1 MRAKFAPTF
10 NRLDNARS
18 NHPARVLKRL
28 LNPILAV
35 LAVLAIAVSLWRLHA
50 TVAGLDI
57 RPVTIGDTPAVIYR
71 PAAAAP
77 APVIVI
83 AHGFAGSQQ
92 LMQPFAVTF
101 AHAGY
106 IAVTFDFRGHGRN
119 PIPLTGSI
127 TEIDGATRTLAA
139 QTADVVA
146 YARTLG
152 DGRVAVLG
160 HSMATDIVVRVAQ
173 TDPHIAAT
181 IAVSMF
187 SPAVVANSPRNLLVI
202 AGDWEGML
210 KAEALRA
217 VGLATAPAPAVAGK
231 TYGDFAAGTARR
243 AAFSPYAEHISVLYK
258 QASMAEALA
267 WVDATFGVTRAGTP
281 YLDARGPWIVLLL
294 AGIVTLGRPL
304 SALLPAVAV
313 RPAGAGLGWRR
324 LGPVLLVP
332 AVATPLLLRVLP
344 THFLP
349 VLVADYLAVHF
360 AVYGLLTAC
369 GTMWVRR
376 HLRRARTGTSLPR
389 MLAACAFVTLYAVG
403 LLFWA
408 IDSYVTS
415 FLPLPGRALLLAA
428 MLIGTLAFFVSMEW
442 LTRGEGAA
450 RGGYAAAEL
459 AFIVSLAIAV
469 ALDFQRL
476 FFLLIIVPL
485 IVVFFVI
492 YGLVSGWVYRST
504 RHPLVAGFATAVA
517 FAWAIAVT
525 FPLLAG

>member
-1 MRAKFAPTF
+1 
-10 NRLDNARS
+10 
-18 NHPARVLKRL
+18 VLKRL
-28 LNPILAV
+28 LNPILAI
-35 LAVLAIAVSLWRLHA
+35 LSALAIAASLWNLHA
-50 TVAGLDI
+50 TTAGLDVQEI
-57 RPVTIGDTPAVIYR
+57 IIGDTPARVYR
-71 PAAAAP
+71 PTPAHR

-101 AHAGY
+101 ARAGY
-106 IAVTFDFRGHGRN
+106 IAVTFDYRGHGRN
-119 PIPLTGSI
+119 PRPLGGSI

-139 QTADVVA
+139 QTAEVITF
-146 YARTLG
+146 ARTLG
-152 DGRVAVLG
+152 DGRLAILG
-160 HSMATDIVVRVAQ
+160 HSMATDIMVRVAQ
-173 TDPHIAAT
+173 GQPDIAAT

-187 SPAVVANSPRNLLVI
+187 SPAVTADSPRNLLVI

-217 VGLATAPAPAVAGK
+217 VGLATAPAPAMAGT
-231 TYGDFAAGTARR
+231 TYGDFATGTARR
-243 AAFSPYAEHISVLYK
+243 AAFSPQAEHISVLYK

-267 WVDATFGVTRAGTP
+267 WLDATFGVARTGAP

-294 AGIVTLGRPL
+294 AGIVVLARPL
-304 SALLPAVAV
+304 STLLPVVAT
-313 RPAGAGLGWRR
+313 RRAGAGLGWRH
-324 LGPVLLVP
+324 LAPVLLVP
-332 AVATPLLLRVLP
+332 TIATPVLLRMLP

-369 GTMWVRR
+369 GLAWVRR
-376 HLRRARTGTSLPR
+376 HMAPAPSGVSLSR
-389 MLAACAFVTLYAVG
+389 LLADSAAVTLYAVG

-415 FLPLPGRALLLAA
+415 FLPSSGRGPLLAA
-428 MLIGTLAFFVSMEW
+428 MLIGTLAFFLSTEW
-442 LTRGEGAA
+442 LTRGERAA
-450 RGGYAAAEL
+450 RGGYVAAKL

-469 ALDFQRL
+469 ALDFERL
-476 FFLLIIVPL
+476 FFLIIIVPL

-492 YGLVSGWVYRST
+492 YGLVSDWVYRST
-504 RHPLVAGFATAVA
+504 LHPFVAGIATAIA
-517 FAWAIAVT
+517 FAWAIGVT